1 MPVSPAM
8 SRGQLGASIAMQF
21 WSFVAVSLLLCLFV
35 NLEVYNISCSKLKS
49 HQRQTLNGKL
59 TKRRY
64 HLRRF
69 SSSLYTA
76 LETVSGK
83 PTLPSTSKTSPIN
96 YPCIII
102 IPHITLY
109 NTLHSHVQQNRLSNV
124 YGPHFLWSM
133 SLCLYLT
140 YTLSEYTPSC
150 SNLTSAFIEGSLISK
165 NGK

>member
-76 LETVSGK
+76 SETVSGRQIS
-83 PTLPSTSKTSPIN
+83 LLTSDA
-96 YPCIII
+96 
-102 IPHITLY
+102 
-109 NTLHSHVQQNRLSNV
+109 
-124 YGPHFLWSM
+124 
-133 SLCLYLT
+133 
-140 YTLSEYTPSC
+140 SC
-150 SNLTSAFIEGSLISK
+150 SNFRGINLLATFHLFASFWVTTICTCYTICTLRHSFFCSICLV
-165 NGK
+165 